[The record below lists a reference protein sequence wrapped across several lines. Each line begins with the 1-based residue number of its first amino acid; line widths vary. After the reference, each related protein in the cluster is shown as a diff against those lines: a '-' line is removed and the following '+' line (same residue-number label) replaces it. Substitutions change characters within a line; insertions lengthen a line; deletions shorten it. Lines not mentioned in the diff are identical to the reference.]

1 MKNPQLIKKK
11 ICLLGSFSVGKTS
24 LVRRFVYDV
33 FDDFYLSTLGAKVSQ
48 KIMPPVEKEDGSL
61 HQFQLMLWDIEGQ
74 EKFSDYLQNYFQGSS
89 GAVLVLDLTRKDSW
103 QVLSDLKQQ
112 FLQLNPG
119 AKFVLAANKVD
130 LISDDHLHIREIG
143 DFARD
148 LQIDYF
154 LTSAKDGRN
163 VEALFRHLSMQLSE

>member
-1 MKNPQLIKKK
+1 MKNPVLVKKK

-33 FDDFYLSTLGAKVSQ
+33 FDDFYLSTLGVKVSQ
-48 KIMPPVEKEDGSL
+48 KLMPPLEKKDGSI
-61 HQFQLMLWDIEGQ
+61 HQYQLMLWDIEGQ
-74 EKFSDYLQNYFQGSS
+74 EKFNDYFQNYFLGSA

-103 QVLSDLKQQ
+103 PILSDLKQQ
-112 FLQLNPG
+112 FLQLNPE

-130 LISDDHLHIREIG
+130 LISEDHLHMREIG
-143 DFARD
+143 DFARN
-148 LQIDYF
+148 LEIDYF

-163 VEALFRHLSMQLSE
+163 VEALFHHLNLQL

>member
-1 MKNPQLIKKK
+1 MKNPTLVKKK

-33 FDDFYLSTLGAKVSQ
+33 FDDFYLSTLGVKVSQ
-48 KIMPPVEKEDGSL
+48 KLMPPVEQEDGVFR
-61 HQFQLMLWDIEGQ
+61 QFQLMLWDIEGQ
-74 EKFSDYLQNYFQGSS
+74 EKFNDYLQNYFQGSA

-103 QVLSDLKQQ
+103 PVLSDLKQQ
-112 FLQLNPG
+112 FLQLNSD

-130 LISDDHLHIREIG
+130 LIPEDHPHAHEIVE
-143 DFARD
+143 FARD
-148 LQIDYF
+148 LQTEYF

-163 VEALFRHLSMQLSE
+163 VEALFHHLSSQL